1 MMALFTGACTVT
13 ESPKSDPSISDV
25 GYFVKTDIDTVA
37 DIHVQESLGHLRT
50 LMEKLYRRNPKEL
63 RKGQLH
69 SIQENLIRVFDG
81 THDWQF
87 PELQNKTG
95 TECINLAFSEEYS
108 GDRVQAFVV
117 GLTTMI
123 IASYNNKTQF
133 YAFDELDAQKLY
145 NSARNIE
152 IAVWKL
158 GQAKDASGRIYLLSN
173 SMPGEPAN
181 LSFERLFGKL
191 IAQQDTMA
199 KIVAQKTNR
208 AIRSVVQTLAS
219 AVFLPI

>member
-1 MMALFTGACTVT
+1 MLLLLTSACAVT
-13 ESPKSDPSISDV
+13 ESAQPDPSISDV
-25 GYFVKTDIDTVA
+25 GYLVKTDIDTVA
-37 DIHVQESLGHLRT
+37 DIHVRESLGHLRT

-63 RKGQLH
+63 EKGKLH
-69 SIQENLIRVFDG
+69 SIQENLIRLFDG
-81 THDWQF
+81 TPDWRF

-95 TECINLAFSEEYS
+95 AECINLAFSEEFL
-108 GDRVQAFVV
+108 GDRVHAFVV
-117 GLTTMI
+117 GLSTMI
-123 IASYNNKTQF
+123 IASYNNKTRF

-158 GQAKDASGRIYLLSN
+158 GQAKDNGGRLYLLSN
-173 SMPGEPAN
+173 SRPGEPVN

-199 KIVAQKTNR
+199 KIVAQKTSR
-208 AIRSVVQTLAS
+208 TIKSVVQTLAS